1 MPRILTAS
9 WDQNRSWILRKW
21 IVTIMVFVIGIAG
34 VILVVTPAVA
44 SAKMNFFGEEG
55 IDGVNKDITNMIGLG
70 DDKDNPVTKASNIM
84 SGDLSYGSQEADGET
99 MKAASDLMGA
109 KDSVWE
115 TFFWGSDSAAQP
127 DPFVPQVTNAMAV
140 FGGMLCFVY
149 FLKSIIDEMA
159 KGTADFDAWLKIF
172 VRMSI
177 AALVI
182 ANINA
187 IMTIAQGLAVV
198 FGNIIKTTMKPMLDE
213 VRANAWTNGVLESA
227 TEKPTSTGGKIIHFF
242 KEVHQI
248 LSANMFKVFIGWF
261 ACGIQNFLLYAFS
274 YGLFFEI
281 AIRKC
286 FMPIAVANLFADE
299 GFRGS
304 GARYIKKYFA
314 TCLRISLLILIS
326 QMAQIVQ
333 WRVVTSNMETVGGS
347 VINIANFGGPLL
359 TVIAVGMAAHGIY
372 GKASSFADEI
382 VGIY

>member
-55 IDGVNKDITNMIGLG
+55 IDGVNKSITDMIGLG
-70 DDKDNPVTKASNIM
+70 DDKDNPVTTASGIM
-84 SGDLSYGSQEADGET
+84 SGNWGDYSSQEVSGET
-99 MKAASDLMGA
+99 MKAANELLGGKSD
-109 KDSVWE
+109 VWQK
-115 TFFWGSDSAAQP
+115 FFWDYGLNGVQP
-127 DPFVPQVTNAMAV
+127 IVTQITNGIAV

-187 IMTIAQGLAVV
+187 ITNIAQGLAVV
-198 FGNIIKTTMKPMLDE
+198 IGNFIKTTMEPLLAETKLNALSGGALEDAANGKPAI
-213 VRANAWTNGVLESA
+213 VRFFNAIG
-227 TEKPTSTGGKIIHFF
+227 
-242 KEVHQI
+242 QI
-248 LSANMFKVFIGWF
+248 LSLNMIRLLICYF

-274 YGLFFEI
+274 FGLFFEI

-314 TCLRISLLILIS
+314 TCLRIALLILIS
-326 QMAQIVQ
+326 QMAQIAQ
-333 WRVVTSNMETVGGS
+333 WQMIIHPWRVVGGS
-347 VINIANFGGPLL
+347 ADNIANFKMLPLL
-359 TVIAVGMAAHGIY
+359 AVPVAAHALY

-382 VGIY
+382 VGVY

>member
-115 TFFWGSDSAAQP
+115 TFFWGSDSAVQP

-227 TEKPTSTGGKIIHFF
+227 TDTVPSTPQFGH
-242 KEVHQI
+242 
-248 LSANMFKVFIGWF
+248 VF
-261 ACGIQNFLLYAFS
+261 
-274 YGLFFEI
+274 
-281 AIRKC
+281 
-286 FMPIAVANLFADE
+286 
-299 GFRGS
+299 
-304 GARYIKKYFA
+304 
-314 TCLRISLLILIS
+314 
-326 QMAQIVQ
+326 
-333 WRVVTSNMETVGGS
+333 VT
-347 VINIANFGGPLL
+347 NIACTSSGSEAKARSIQS
-359 TVIAVGMAAHGIY
+359 TETMSAVPW
-372 GKASSFADEI
+372 
-382 VGIY
+382 